1 MNLTDDEKVEVARRC
16 PGVTVEP
23 PGHWVD
29 PTMPF
34 IIKVPADRTAGMRAL
49 YHEEEP
55 GSYWEAVKEWIEGMT
70 GVPTCRFHLI
80 KAIDGERLNEAHYI
94 SSARPY
100 DWMTITVVL
109 KEW

>member
-1 MNLTDDEKVEVARRC
+1 MNLTDDEKVKVARRY

-23 PGHWVD
+23 PGHWVY

-34 IIKVPADRTAGMRAL
+34 IILVPADRTAGMRAL

-55 GSYWEAVKEWIEGMT
+55 GSYWEDVKEWIEAMT

-80 KAIDGERLNEAHYI
+80 KAIDGERLAEGSYI
-94 SSARPY
+94 SSANPY